1 MKTLMFIA
9 ALFAT
14 TICFAQKPK
23 VIETEDGKM
32 QVYLNQEKQ
41 QYIDFDLELWN
52 DIFPDNFIDIKFNPN
67 WTITICVRIATR
79 RSGCTSGIGFRCKN
93 CKNVGT
99 IKLPTI
105 ETYGVEM
112 NQTGI
117 YQYFPKENKVRLT
130 FDEIVDWDLLA
141 KE

>member
-32 QVYLNQEKQ
+32 QVLLNEEKQ
-41 QYIDFDLELWN
+41 QYIDFELDLWN
-52 DIFPDNFIDIKFNPN
+52 DIFPDNFVDIKYIGNGTFS
-67 WTITICVRIATR
+67 ICIRIATR
-79 RSGCTSGIGFRCKN
+79 RSGCTRGIGFRCKN
-93 CKNVGT
+93 CENGAT
-99 IKLPTI
+99 IKLPTF
-105 ETYGVEM
+105 ETYPVEIY
-112 NQTGI
+112 QTGM
-117 YQYFPKENKVRLT
+117 YQYFPRENKVRLT
-130 FDEIVDWDLLA
+130 FDKIVDWDKLA